1 MEYVIPLGC
10 SSGKG
15 RKCTLYFYYT
25 KQWTFINLSLM
36 ESTETWR
43 DMVSPPVPCNPEKL
57 VQKQYNLQVSI
68 GFRHQGGSEEWGS
81 ETPWKWAGRRQNSPS
96 THCGH
101 AWCQVCDIMI
111 SFRTTRAPEE
121 SPGNHFLQMG
131 QPVLM
136 VSEPGICSQ
145 AWMTLEF
152 KLFLLHH
159 IVTPR
164 RGSWGWHSGVG

>member
-1 MEYVIPLGC
+1 MEYVIPLDC

-25 KQWTFINLSLM
+25 KQWIFINLGLM

-43 DMVSPPVPCNPEKL
+43 GMVFAPVPSNPEKL
-57 VQKQYNLQVSI
+57 VQKQHSLQVSI
-68 GFRHQGGSEEWGS
+68 GFGTMGVLGSGAQGHPGSELAE
-81 ETPWKWAGRRQNSPS
+81 GR
-96 THCGH
+96 TH
-101 AWCQVCDIMI
+101 QVLTVARPGARCVTSWSHLRLQDAL
-111 SFRTTRAPEE
+111 RRVLAPLFT
-121 SPGNHFLQMG
+121 NR
-131 QPVLM
+131 QPVLT

-152 KLFLLHH
+152 MLFLLHH
-159 IVTPR
+159 TVTPR